1 MFHSAAHMTSPFRT
15 PPPRLMH
22 AARLIVKKEYNDF
35 FLFRHPTIT
44 FSIENQCMRAQEHQ
58 ILWSKDVLDG
68 IVLSAV
74 CNLER
79 FRPQL
84 LQKRDNV
91 MVLDK
96 FLSSG
101 SHSWFSL
108 YLLGICN

>member
-1 MFHSAAHMTSPFRT
+1 
-15 PPPRLMH
+15 MH
-22 AARLIVKKEYNDF
+22 AARLIIKKEYNDL

-58 ILWSKDVLDG
+58 TLWSKDVLDG

-74 CNLER
+74 CNPER

-91 MVLDK
+91 IYWISFYSVDDIVG
-96 FLSSG
+96 FLI
-101 SHSWFSL
+101 L
-108 YLLGICN
+108 IRDL

>member
-1 MFHSAAHMTSPFRT
+1 
-15 PPPRLMH
+15 MH
-22 AARLIVKKEYNDF
+22 AARLFIKKEYNDL

-58 ILWSKDVLDG
+58 TLWSKDVLDG

-74 CNLER
+74 CNPER

-91 MVLDK
+91 IY
-96 FLSSG
+96 
-101 SHSWFSL
+101 WISL
-108 YLLGICN
+108 YSVDDIFGFPNTY

>member
-1 MFHSAAHMTSPFRT
+1 MFPSTAHMTSLFRT
-15 PPPRLMH
+15 LPPRLMLPT
-22 AARLIVKKEYNDF
+22 RLIIKKEYNDL

-44 FSIENQCMRAQEHQ
+44 FSIEKQCMRAQEHQ

-79 FRPQL
+79 FRSQL

-91 MVLDK
+91 IVLDK
-96 FLSSG
+96 SLSSG
-101 SHSWFSL
+101 WRSWFSE

>member
-1 MFHSAAHMTSPFRT
+1 MFPSAAHMTSPFRT
-15 PPPRLMH
+15 LLPRLMH
-22 AARLIVKKEYNDF
+22 AARLIIKKEYNDL

-58 ILWSKDVLDG
+58 TLWSKDVLDG

-74 CNLER
+74 CNPER

-91 MVLDK
+91 IYWISFYSVDDIVG
-96 FLSSG
+96 FPNT
-101 SHSWFSL
+101 
-108 YLLGICN
+108 Y

>member
-1 MFHSAAHMTSPFRT
+1 MFPSAAHMTSPFRT
-15 PPPRLMH
+15 PPVRLMH
-22 AARLIVKKEYNDF
+22 AARLIIKKEYNHL

-58 ILWSKDVLDG
+58 TLWSKDVLDG

-74 CNLER
+74 CNPER

-91 MVLDK
+91 IY
-96 FLSSG
+96 
-101 SHSWFSL
+101 WISL
-108 YLLGICN
+108 YSVDDVVGFPNTY

>member
-1 MFHSAAHMTSPFRT
+1 
-15 PPPRLMH
+15 MH
-22 AARLIVKKEYNDF
+22 AARLIIKKEYNDL

-58 ILWSKDVLDG
+58 TLWSKDVLDG

-91 MVLDK
+91 IYWISFYSVDDVVG
-96 FLSSG
+96 FPNT
-101 SHSWFSL
+101 
-108 YLLGICN
+108 Y

>member
-1 MFHSAAHMTSPFRT
+1 MFPSAAHMTSPFRT
-15 PPPRLMH
+15 PLPRLMH
-22 AARLIVKKEYNDF
+22 AARLIIKKEYNDL

-58 ILWSKDVLDG
+58 TLWSKDVLDG

-91 MVLDK
+91 IYWISFYSVDDVVG
-96 FLSSG
+96 FPNT
-101 SHSWFSL
+101 
-108 YLLGICN
+108 Y

>member
-1 MFHSAAHMTSPFRT
+1 
-15 PPPRLMH
+15 MH
-22 AARLIVKKEYNDF
+22 AARLIIKKEYNDL

-91 MVLDK
+91 IYWISFYSVDDIVG
-96 FLSSG
+96 FPNT
-101 SHSWFSL
+101 
-108 YLLGICN
+108 Y

>member
-1 MFHSAAHMTSPFRT
+1 MFPSAAHMTSLFGT
-15 PPPRLMH
+15 LLPRLML
-22 AARLIVKKEYNDF
+22 AARLIIKKEYHDF

-58 ILWSKDVLDG
+58 TLWSKDVLDG

-74 CNLER
+74 CNPER

-91 MVLDK
+91 IYWISFYSVDDVVG
-96 FLSSG
+96 FP
-101 SHSWFSL
+101 
-108 YLLGICN
+108 YTY

>member
-1 MFHSAAHMTSPFRT
+1 
-15 PPPRLMH
+15 
-22 AARLIVKKEYNDF
+22 
-35 FLFRHPTIT
+35 
-44 FSIENQCMRAQEHQ
+44 MRAQEHQ

-79 FRPQL
+79 FRSQL

-91 MVLDK
+91 IVLDK
-96 FLSSG
+96 SLSSG
-101 SHSWFSL
+101 WRSWFSE

>member
-1 MFHSAAHMTSPFRT
+1 MY
-15 PPPRLMH
+15 
-22 AARLIVKKEYNDF
+22 AARLIIKKEYNDL

-58 ILWSKDVLDG
+58 TLWSKDVLDG

-91 MVLDK
+91 IYWISFYSVDDVVG
-96 FLSSG
+96 FPNT
-101 SHSWFSL
+101 
-108 YLLGICN
+108 Y

>member
-1 MFHSAAHMTSPFRT
+1 MFPSAVHMTSPFRT
-15 PPPRLMH
+15 PPARLMH
-22 AARLIVKKEYNDF
+22 AARLIIKKEYNDL

-58 ILWSKDVLDG
+58 TLWSKDVLDG

-74 CNLER
+74 CNPER

-91 MVLDK
+91 IYWISFYSVDDVVG
-96 FLSSG
+96 FPNT
-101 SHSWFSL
+101 
-108 YLLGICN
+108 Y

>member
-1 MFHSAAHMTSPFRT
+1 MTSLFRT
-15 PPPRLMH
+15 LLPRLMP
-22 AARLIVKKEYNDF
+22 AARLIIKKEYNDF

-68 IVLSAV
+68 LSAV

-79 FRPQL
+79 FRSQL

-91 MVLDK
+91 IVLDK
-96 FLSSG
+96 SLFSG
-101 SHSWFSL
+101 
-108 YLLGICN
+108 